1 MAMYK
6 VRWEIDVDARSHREA
21 AREAL
26 KIQRDP
32 GSIATV
38 FEVRSF
44 KATRATSTKKRHNYV
59 IDYNEYKEIDLL
71 NT

>member
-1 MAMYK
+1 MMYR
-6 VRWEIDVDARSHREA
+6 VTWTIEIDARSHRA
-21 AREAL
+21 AAQKAL

-32 GSIATV
+32 ESLATV

-44 KATRATSTKKRHNYV
+44 KATRATSTKKRHNY
-59 IDYNEYKEIDLL
+59 EYKEIDLL